1 MKKALSLILLHSLLI
16 SCAHNGLKTEL
27 GSVKEDALSEESFMR
42 YSSKRHQD
50 MTENSQ
56 SVIIQALS
64 QCHQGKIE
72 QGRDLLVKSLTD
84 HRDDPLYWNAVANC
98 YSLEKNYPK
107 ALFYY
112 DMSQA
117 LNTNS
122 KVGNALIHNNKAYIL
137 MKLRHFD
144 QARIELQEA
153 IKLAPTLK
161 TPRYNFAQL
170 NIQFGHTDIA
180 ERELRTLLKNAPD
193 DIDILSALGVINL
206 YKNQIAE
213 ARALFEKIPDRLRRR
228 EDIAIHYA
236 MSLYLTGELE
246 LSRAVLLRLG
256 VFQVPSLKVVNQS
269 LNRWI
274 DHDLELQRKSV
285 SQNGK

>member
-1 MKKALSLILLHSLLI
+1 MKNALILVLLQVFFL
-16 SCAHNGLKTEL
+16 SCAQHGLKTEL
-27 GSVKEDALSEESFMR
+27 SSVKEDALSEESFMR
-42 YSSKRHQD
+42 YSSQRHLEI
-50 MTENSQ
+50 TKNNQ

-64 QCHQGKIE
+64 HCHQGKIE
-72 QGRDLLVKSLTD
+72 QGRDLLVNSLTT
-84 HRDDPLYWNAVANC
+84 HRADPLYWNAVANC
-98 YSLEKNYPK
+98 YSLENNFPK

-117 LNTNS
+117 LNTSS
-122 KVGNALIHNNKAYIL
+122 KIGKALIHNNKAYIL

-144 QARIELQEA
+144 QARTELEEA

-170 NIQFGHTDIA
+170 NIQFGHTEIA
-180 ERELRTLLKNAPD
+180 ERELRTLLRGAPE
-193 DIDILSALGVINL
+193 DIDVLSALGVINL
-206 YKNQIAE
+206 YQNRIKE
-213 ARALFEKIPDRLRRR
+213 ARQLFEKIPERLRRR

-236 MSLYLTGELE
+236 ISLYLSGELE

-256 VFQVPSLKVVNQS
+256 VFQIPSLRVVNQS

-274 DHDLELQRKSV
+274 DRDLEIQRKKV
-285 SQNGK
+285 SQNGN